1 MSGKVR
7 TPFEV
12 TVSVWRAMFLREALD
27 RLFEA
32 RAAWLWLLME
42 PVIYIAIHA
51 FGYTTF
57 RIHEVG
63 GIAITMW
70 IIAGFIGFLLWRRT
84 WIQVLHGIDCN
95 YAFFVYRQVKPFD
108 AAIVRAVLEL
118 FLMVPISI
126 IIIAAALA
134 AGRVIT
140 PDLLNPVLLPADP
153 LLAIASLLGLWLF
166 GLGLGLVTSVAM
178 NFVPEVDHVFK
189 LFYLPLYYISG
200 ALFPIMSIPNP
211 YRDILLVNPVVHGL
225 ELVRTGFLP
234 SYHTAPSV
242 SLTYLY
248 GWALGS
254 MLLGLALYRR
264 FSNKLVTR

>member
-1 MSGKVR
+1 
-7 TPFEV
+7 
-12 TVSVWRAMFLREALD
+12 
-27 RLFEA
+27 
-32 RAAWLWLLME
+32 
-42 PVIYIAIHA
+42 
-51 FGYTTF
+51 
-57 RIHEVG
+57 
-63 GIAITMW
+63 
-70 IIAGFIGFLLWRRT
+70 
-84 WIQVLHGIDCN
+84 
-95 YAFFVYRQVKPFD
+95 
-108 AAIVRAVLEL
+108 
-118 FLMVPISI
+118 
-126 IIIAAALA
+126 
-134 AGRVIT
+134 
-140 PDLLNPVLLPADP
+140 
-153 LLAIASLLGLWLF
+153 
-166 GLGLGLVTSVAM
+166 M